1 MIKNGMNVIK
11 YHNKVCVLQVLKSK
25 KIIKN
30 KFYSLYFKKLDQ
42 LNHKFL

>member
-11 YHNKVCVLQVLKSK
+11 YHNKVYVIQVLNNMKT
-25 KIIKN
+25 IKN
-30 KFYSLYFKKLDQ
+30 IFYSLYFKKLDQ